1 MSGIAPCFEKYC
13 WSNNQMA
20 SFEKEIGKQLNV
32 GSPPH
37 YLICKNK
44 YPKLITLVLWPIR
57 H

>member
-1 MSGIAPCFEKYC
+1 MSRSAPCFEKYS

-20 SFEKEIGKQLNV
+20 PLEKEIGKQLNV

-44 YPKLITLVLWPIR
+44 YPKLITLVPWPI
-57 H
+57 